1 MNCSTDDVQYVRYIY
16 TQQWRR
22 SLYYL
27 FQHKFVKCR
36 SSHSRNKAKNAS
48 FSVILNRLND
58 VAKIRIIFELNKFF
72 QETEGIPEQIEVI
85 PAGLLDY
92 PNRMRFQLKDEIS
105 IFYDIFAIL
114 LIYSEKHPTF
124 NRHEPTL
131 MSVHGR

>member
-22 SLYYL
+22 SLSYL

-105 IFYDIFAIL
+105 IFT
-114 LIYSEKHPTF
+114 TF
-124 NRHEPTL
+124 SL
-131 MSVHGR
+131 FY